1 MQKALVCRQKKK
13 HAVVLFDINITVV
26 CFPPPSSKKQLSQN
40 AKDEQYYR
48 RVV

>member
-1 MQKALVCRQKKK
+1 MQKALGCRQKKK
-13 HAVVLFDINITVV
+13 HAVVLFNINILVV

-40 AKDEQYYR
+40 AKDELFYR

>member
-1 MQKALVCRQKKK
+1 VPPEKE
-13 HAVVLFDINITVV
+13 HAVVLFDINITVL

-40 AKDEQYYR
+40 AKDELFYR